1 MAEGFE
7 ESETNNNS
15 NNCEGAVMIGTV
27 MPSLASSLNFGSIK
41 KELESACVTSKIHL
55 SPSSDHDDRNRSPE
69 LQKRCV
75 KEVSPVLFLTILS
88 NMNVSLYHNNETL

>member
-55 SPSSDHDDRNRSPE
+55 SPSSDNDDRNRHSPE
-69 LQKRCV
+69 PQKRNV
-75 KEVSPVLFLTILS
+75 KEVSLFLIIIII
-88 NMNVSLYHNNETL
+88 NI